1 VSSRLADRL
10 PGVDA
15 DAAGTLFIV
24 VDRPATLDAIDALCA
39 RVHVEITAAGARSV
53 VCDVSALRDPDE
65 LALETVARLQL
76 TAKRARVS
84 LRLVGVGRGLADLL
98 EAAGLTDVVSA
109 TGSGFEVARHAEE
122 REQLGIDEEVDA
134 GDLGV

>member
-1 VSSRLADRL
+1 VSSPLAGRL
-10 PGVDA
+10 PGVET
-15 DAAGTLFIV
+15 DAAGTLFVV
-24 VDRPATLDAIDALCA
+24 VDCPAALDAVDALCA
-39 RVHVEITAAGARSV
+39 RVHAAITGAGARSV

-76 TAKRARVS
+76 TAKRTRVS
-84 LRLVGVGRGLADLL
+84 MRLVGVGRPLADLL
-98 EAAGLTDVVSA
+98 DAAGLADVAPSS
-109 TGSGFEVARHAEE
+109 GSGLEVARHAEQ